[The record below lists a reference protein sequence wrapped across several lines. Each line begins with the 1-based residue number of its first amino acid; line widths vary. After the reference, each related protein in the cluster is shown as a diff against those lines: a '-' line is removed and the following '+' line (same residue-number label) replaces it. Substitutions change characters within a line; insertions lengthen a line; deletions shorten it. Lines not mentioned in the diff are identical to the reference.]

1 MRCKLALILAASM
14 LAAKAPAQWWEG
26 VGLPGL
32 VDGVEEIYEDTAT
45 NTMYCLGAL
54 QLGLG
59 QPYVFQ
65 KYQNGSWTASEPFNS
80 NVHTA
85 RKYNDT
91 LVVGGGF
98 SYIGGDPIYQTGG
111 QPIRYIAAYANGQWI
126 PYGTFNGRVR
136 ALRVLGGSLYAVGV
150 FTEVDG
156 ALCGGVAK
164 REGGHW
170 VPVGNMPATH
180 DSPYWTDITLYQ
192 GNLVV
197 TGTATFENLP
207 FKHIIQYDGQN
218 WVPLGQGILTSMGG
232 GGCLAV
238 YHNELYVGGIFKLS
252 EGNVGHCI
260 MRWNGQAWHPVGTS
274 VQDETGGYQYAI
286 GVTELLVKDDLL
298 FACGGFNYAGNVPAA
313 YTATW
318 DGDRWCGFGGSMDP
332 MLGAVGMGFYGD
344 TLFVGCGISADGQPV
359 NHLVRYIGEE
369 WGDSCSVPMG
379 DIGMGMAP
387 PPNKDDPAYLAN
399 LGNGEYR
406 VVGEVTGSQLR
417 VFDASG
423 RLQRVLLL
431 HPGPNGTEP
440 FSLAGLAAG
449 SYVLDLGGQWR
460 GRVVLAP

>member
-1 MRCKLALILAASM
+1 M
-14 LAAKAPAQWWEG
+14 
-26 VGLPGL
+26 
-32 VDGVEEIYEDTAT
+32 
-45 NTMYCLGAL
+45 
-54 QLGLG
+54 
-59 QPYVFQ
+59 
-65 KYQNGSWTASEPFNS
+65 
-80 NVHTA
+80 
-85 RKYNDT
+85 
-91 LVVGGGF
+91 
-98 SYIGGDPIYQTGG
+98 
-111 QPIRYIAAYANGQWI
+111 
-126 PYGTFNGRVR
+126 
-136 ALRVLGGSLYAVGV
+136 
-150 FTEVDG
+150 
-156 ALCGGVAK
+156 
-164 REGGHW
+164 
-170 VPVGNMPATH
+170 
-180 DSPYWTDITLYQ
+180 
-192 GNLVV
+192 
-197 TGTATFENLP
+197 P

-252 EGNVGHCI
+252 EGNAGHCI

-298 FACGGFNYAGNVPAA
+298 FACGGNVPAA

-318 DGDRWCGFGGSMDP
+318 DGDRWCGFGGSLNP
-332 MLGAVGMGFYGD
+332 MLGAVGMGFFGD

-387 PPNKDDPAYLAN
+387 PPSREKLAHLAN
-399 LGNGEYR
+399 LGNGQYR
-406 VVGEVTGSQLR
+406 VVGEVTGRELR

-431 HPGPNGTEP
+431 HAGPSGTEP

-460 GRVVLAP
+460 GRLVLAP

>member
-1 MRCKLALILAASM
+1 M
-14 LAAKAPAQWWEG
+14 LAWAATMVAVHAPAQWWEG

-32 VDGVEEIYEDTAT
+32 VDAVKEIYEDTAT

-54 QLGLG
+54 QLGSN

-65 KYQNGSWTASEPFNS
+65 MYQNGSWTASEPFNY
-80 NVHTA
+80 NVQTA

-91 LVVGGGF
+91 LIVGGHF
-98 SYIGGDPIYQTGG
+98 TYIGGEPLNQTGG
-111 QPIRYIAAYANGQWI
+111 QPIRYIAAYANDQWI
-126 PYGTFNGRVR
+126 PYGEFNNVVR
-136 ALRVLGGSLYAVGV
+136 ALRVLGGSLYAVGS

-170 VPVGNMPATH
+170 VPVGIMPTIHAF
-180 DSPYWTDITLYQ
+180 PLWTDITLYQ

-197 TGTATFENLP
+197 TGTATFEDLP
-207 FKHIIQYDGQN
+207 FKHIIQFDGQN
-218 WVPLGQGILTSMGG
+218 WVTLGQGIHTGMGG

-274 VQDETGGYQYAI
+274 VQDGTGGYQYAI
-286 GVTELLVKDDLL
+286 GVTGLMVKDDLL
-298 FACGGFNYAGNVPAA
+298 FACGGFSYAGNVPAA
-313 YTATW
+313 CTATW
-318 DGDRWCGFGGSMDP
+318 DGDRWCGLGGALDSWV
-332 MLGAVGMGFYGD
+332 GAFSLGFYGD
-344 TLFVGCGISADGQPV
+344 TLFVSSGILADGQPV
-359 NHLVRYIGEE
+359 NHLARYIGEE

-379 DIGMGMAP
+379 DIGIGMAP
-387 PPNKDDPAYLAN
+387 PPNKYDPAYLAN
-399 LGNGEYR
+399 LGNGQYR
-406 VVGEVTGSQLR
+406 VAGEVTGRELR

-431 HPGPNGTEP
+431 HTGPSGTEP